1 MNNSKY
7 AAEQIIDLLKKR
19 GWVSTYAYDSTNL
32 INELSNIILNSRLS
46 NVDLSNPTYTFDS
59 AVTYTQTFSS
69 ND

>member
-19 GWVSTYAYDSTNL
+19 GWVSTYTYDCTNL
-32 INELSNIILNSRLS
+32 VNELSNIILNASLS
-46 NVDLSNPTYTFDS
+46 NVNLSNPTNTFDS